1 MGILI
6 RGGRILDAATNTDM
20 TGDVYVEDGVI
31 RKIGEHIE
39 MEELADRVIDAA
51 RMSRHAWHH

>member
-39 MEELADRVIDAA
+39 M
-51 RMSRHAWHH
+51 